1 MNLKMKGRKFSM
13 KMAGVVTLYNPDT
26 DIINNIMSY
35 LDDIDRLYVID
46 NSDNSNEEGLPR
58 SKKIIYIP
66 NYENLG
72 VATTLNMASK
82 RAIEEGYKWLLTM
95 DQDSKFKK
103 GDVKKMLLY
112 LSENDCNDVGLITP
126 WHVINT
132 GVVKPKEK
140 IDHPFEVMTSGNI
153 INLDAYQ
160 KVGGFKDWY
169 FIDDIDIE
177 YCMNLNVHGYHI
189 DRLNYVE
196 LVHDLGDI
204 EVKRFLGK
212 NFVCSNHNY
221 IRRYYMVRNTFYL
234 NQEYHEKFP
243 EYCSFLKRGLRGQLQ
258 NIVLFEK
265 HKLKKVR
272 NMIRGYR
279 DYKRGV
285 KGKYPYS
292 N

>member
-1 MNLKMKGRKFSM
+1 MKGWKLFM
-13 KMAGVVTLYNPDT
+13 KIAGVVTLYNPDD
-26 DIINNIMSY
+26 DIIDNINSY
-35 LDDIDRLYVID
+35 LDDIDKLYVID
-46 NSDNSNEEGLPR
+46 NSNNSNEKKLPTN
-58 SKKIIYIP
+58 KKIEYFP

-72 VATTLNMASK
+72 VAKALNIGAK
-82 RAIEEGYKWLLTM
+82 YAIKDKCQWLLTM
-95 DQDSKFKK
+95 DQDSRFKK
-103 GDVKKMLLY
+103 GDVGRMISYIK
-112 LSENDCNDVGLITP
+112 ENDCSLVGIVTP

-132 GVVKPKEK
+132 VIVKPKEE

-160 KVGGFKDWY
+160 KVKGFKDWY

-189 DRLNYVE
+189 DRLNYIE
-196 LVHDLGDI
+196 LAHDLGDI
-204 EVKRFLGK
+204 KLKHLLGR

-234 NQEYHEKFP
+234 NQEYHERFP
-243 EYCSFLKRGLRGQLQ
+243 DYCNFLKRGLRGQLQ
-258 NIVLFEK
+258 NIILFEK
-265 HKLKKVR
+265 DKYKKIR

-279 DYKRGV
+279 DYKNNV
-285 KGKYPYS
+285 KGVYPYH